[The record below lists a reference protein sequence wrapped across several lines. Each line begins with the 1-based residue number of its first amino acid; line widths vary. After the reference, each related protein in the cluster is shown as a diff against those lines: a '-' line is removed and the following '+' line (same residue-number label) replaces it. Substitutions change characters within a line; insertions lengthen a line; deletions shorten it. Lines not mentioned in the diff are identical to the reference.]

1 MNKITLTSLI
11 CALLTL
17 QACEPEVETQS
28 LQTSPL
34 ISDSETSSQSAMET
48 SAKIDSN
55 VVWAVNIGG
64 AAYQGDDG
72 IEYLA
77 DQFEPTSSEA
87 QIESIKGSQDMTV
100 YQTYREGE
108 MSLQQNF
115 ENGIYDL
122 TFRFAEPKDIAVGAR
137 VFDVLAEGQ
146 VVIPGLDVKLAR
158 DGNSK
163 SSVDRTVLNVEIN
176 DGVLNI
182 QFNAIAGEPLLN
194 AMVVRAKHVSDLSE
208 WTMVWQD
215 EFNYHGPPD
224 SGKWNFDIWPAGK
237 VNDEQQQYSDSPDNV
252 RVENGVL
259 VIEAHVDEGQI
270 TSARIHSA
278 GKGDLHYGRVE
289 VRAKLAEG
297 QGTWPAIWMLPS
309 DPFKYASNCGE
320 DADWQGSEECDAWPN
335 SGEIDIMEHVGY
347 DQNRVHGTVH
357 TKAYY
362 WVNGEQRKASVEAKD
377 VAQEFHVYAMN
388 WGPERIDMFLDGVL
402 YFTYLKDSD
411 DWQAWPF
418 DHPFHLIL
426 NLAVGGGWGGAGG
439 PTDMTVFP
447 TRMEID
453 YARMYKRQSALSVDN

>member
-34 ISDSETSSQSAMET
+34 ISDPETSSQSAMET

-87 QIESIKGSQDMTV
+87 QIESIKGSQDTTV

-163 SSVDRTVLNVEIN
+163 SSV
-176 DGVLNI
+176 
-182 QFNAIAGEPLLN
+182 
-194 AMVVRAKHVSDLSE
+194 
-208 WTMVWQD
+208 
-215 EFNYHGPPD
+215 
-224 SGKWNFDIWPAGK
+224 
-237 VNDEQQQYSDSPDNV
+237 
-252 RVENGVL
+252 
-259 VIEAHVDEGQI
+259 
-270 TSARIHSA
+270 
-278 GKGDLHYGRVE
+278 
-289 VRAKLAEG
+289 
-297 QGTWPAIWMLPS
+297 
-309 DPFKYASNCGE
+309 
-320 DADWQGSEECDAWPN
+320 
-335 SGEIDIMEHVGY
+335 
-347 DQNRVHGTVH
+347 
-357 TKAYY
+357 
-362 WVNGEQRKASVEAKD
+362 
-377 VAQEFHVYAMN
+377 
-388 WGPERIDMFLDGVL
+388 
-402 YFTYLKDSD
+402 
-411 DWQAWPF
+411 
-418 DHPFHLIL
+418 
-426 NLAVGGGWGGAGG
+426 
-439 PTDMTVFP
+439 
-447 TRMEID
+447 
-453 YARMYKRQSALSVDN
+453 